1 MLDPGVVSTFKED
14 QRAFD
19 GKTVPNLALFWMAVS
34 IAGGRSSDISQ
45 QLRSKFISLVV
56 LFIQPNYTHTSHF

>member
-1 MLDPGVVSTFKED
+1 MMKKVEVTEILKLSMMQSSFILCEVVTFKED

-45 QLRSKFISLVV
+45 QC
-56 LFIQPNYTHTSHF
+56 T